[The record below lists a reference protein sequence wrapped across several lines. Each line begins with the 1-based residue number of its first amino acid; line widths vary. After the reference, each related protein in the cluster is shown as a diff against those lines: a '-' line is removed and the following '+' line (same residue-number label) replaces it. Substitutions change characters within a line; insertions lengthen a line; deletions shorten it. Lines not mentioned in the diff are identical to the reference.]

1 MSEPRPYYLE
11 ERQEEIL
18 DLLNANST
26 VRIVDLSERSGVSEA
41 TIRKDMRA
49 LEGRGLLRRT
59 HGGAIL
65 PNPNSRE
72 LSFED
77 ASSTAQD
84 EKRRI
89 GYAAAKMVRDGDTF
103 FLQSGTT
110 TGCMLRALKGRKNL
124 TVLTNDLS
132 HAILAEELLVDSEVI
147 LLGGQLRFGYHYT
160 QGNET
165 IRLLNEYFVPTAF
178 MGTNTFSFSKG
189 FMAHRLE
196 QANMV
201 SAIANAADRRITLM
215 DSSKIGVIGLVHAL
229 DLNEINCLIT
239 DTGVDADT
247 RQRLAELAPNLEI
260 IYA

>member
-1 MSEPRPYYLE
+1 
-11 ERQEEIL
+11 
-18 DLLNANST
+18 
-26 VRIVDLSERSGVSEA
+26 
-41 TIRKDMRA
+41 MRA

-132 HAILAEELLVDSEVI
+132 HAILAEELLVDRRGHSPGRTTEI
-147 LLGGQLRFGYHYT
+147 WLSLHT
-160 QGNET
+160 GNET

-178 MGTNTFSFSKG
+178 MGTNTFSFQKDLWRIDWS
-189 FMAHRLE
+189 
-196 QANMV
+196 
-201 SAIANAADRRITLM
+201 RRTW
-215 DSSKIGVIGLVHAL
+215 
-229 DLNEINCLIT
+229 
-239 DTGVDADT
+239 
-247 RQRLAELAPNLEI
+247 
-260 IYA
+260 

>member
-1 MSEPRPYYLE
+1 
-11 ERQEEIL
+11 
-18 DLLNANST
+18 
-26 VRIVDLSERSGVSEA
+26 
-41 TIRKDMRA
+41 
-49 LEGRGLLRRT
+49 
-59 HGGAIL
+59 
-65 PNPNSRE
+65 
-72 LSFED
+72 
-77 ASSTAQD
+77 
-84 EKRRI
+84 
-89 GYAAAKMVRDGDTF
+89 MVRDGDTF

-178 MGTNTFSFSKG
+178 MGTNTFSFSKRIYG
-189 FMAHRLE
+189 ASIGAGEHGERHRERCRPTHNPHGLIENRRHRLWF
-196 QANMV
+196 
-201 SAIANAADRRITLM
+201 T
-215 DSSKIGVIGLVHAL
+215 AL

>member
-1 MSEPRPYYLE
+1 MNRVPITWKNGRKKYSTYSMRTALFALLTSASASVFRKRPFERICGLSKAEDFSGEPMAARSYRTP
-11 ERQEEIL
+11 IL
-18 DLLNANST
+18 ANFRLKT
-26 VRIVDLSERSGVSEA
+26 
-41 TIRKDMRA
+41 
-49 LEGRGLLRRT
+49 LLRRPKT
-59 HGGAIL
+59 KNAASVTL
-65 PNPNSRE
+65 RRKWCATATRSFFNRE
-72 LSFED
+72 QQRAACYALS
-77 ASSTAQD
+77 
-84 EKRRI
+84 
-89 GYAAAKMVRDGDTF
+89 
-103 FLQSGTT
+103 
-110 TGCMLRALKGRKNL
+110 KGRKNL

>member
-26 VRIVDLSERSGVSEA
+26 VRIVDLSERFGVSEA

-165 IRLLNEYFVPTAF
+165 IRLLNEYFFHGNQYLLVFKRIYGASIGAGEHGERHRERCRPTHNPH
-178 MGTNTFSFSKG
+178 GLIENRR
-189 FMAHRLE
+189 HRLG
-196 QANMV
+196 
-201 SAIANAADRRITLM
+201 SR
-215 DSSKIGVIGLVHAL
+215 
-229 DLNEINCLIT
+229 
-239 DTGVDADT
+239 
-247 RQRLAELAPNLEI
+247 P
-260 IYA
+260 